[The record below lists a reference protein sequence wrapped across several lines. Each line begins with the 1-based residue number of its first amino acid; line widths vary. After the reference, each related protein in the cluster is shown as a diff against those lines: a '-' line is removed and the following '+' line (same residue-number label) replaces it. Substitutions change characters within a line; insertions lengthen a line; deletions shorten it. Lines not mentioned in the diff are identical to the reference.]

1 MKKGQRRITRIFKDV
16 EQLSY
21 GKQLSRQ
28 KLSDWTWPR
37 IDMEVDSKTLSGLD
51 KVDRGLLFT
60 AFSST
65 ELRGLKWG
73 REARRKQGGHS
84 SHRL

>member
-21 GKQLSRQ
+21 GKQVSRQ
-28 KLSDWTWPR
+28 KLSDWTWAR
-37 IDMEVDSKTLSGLD
+37 IDMEVDYKTLSGLD
-51 KVDRGLLFT
+51 KVNRELLFT
-60 AFSST
+60 AFSTT
-65 ELRGLKWG
+65 ELWGLKWG
-73 REARRKQGGHS
+73 REAHSKQGGHS